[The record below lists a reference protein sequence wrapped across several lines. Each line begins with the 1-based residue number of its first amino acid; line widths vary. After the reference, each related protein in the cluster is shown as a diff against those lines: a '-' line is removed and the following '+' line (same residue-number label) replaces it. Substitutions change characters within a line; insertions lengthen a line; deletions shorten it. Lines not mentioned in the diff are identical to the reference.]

1 MSQQKPIRFQISSPF
16 IGAEEKRNVLNALES
31 GWLSHRSPLIAEFEN
46 ACTFLGGKNRVAVAN
61 GTVAIEILLRAAG
74 IGPGDEVIT
83 SGLTYAASANAI
95 LHAGAIPVLADIDPL
110 TWQIDADLIEGLATE
125 KTKAILAVSLFGNV
139 PPIDS
144 LEALCAKHG
153 WKLFF
158 DNAESHG
165 AKYKGKYLG
174 DYGLGSTSS
183 FYANKLVAAGEGG
196 IVTTNSKAIS
206 SKIRHLINAAQ
217 VIGRDFYH
225 DELGW
230 NYRMTA
236 LSSAVA
242 LGQIARLDST
252 LAHHENLLT
261 RYKFELSDLTCQ
273 GQVTWMESLPDAEPV
288 TWLVAMRLKLQ
299 PGQLNSIRGILRDQ
313 GIETRPFFVPLSQ
326 LPYLPKSNTPV
337 ADRVSE
343 SGICLPT
350 HMGISP
356 DDVIII
362 SNALKSAIQEVT
374 AP

>member
-1 MSQQKPIRFQISSPF
+1 MKQQKPIRFQISSPF
-16 IGAEEKRNVLNALES
+16 IGAEEKRNVLSALDS

-46 ACTFLGGKNRVAVAN
+46 ACTFLGGTNRVAVAN

-95 LHAGAIPVLADIDPL
+95 LHAGAIPVIVDIDPL
-110 TWQIDADLIEGLATE
+110 TWQIDPQLIESVATE

-144 LEALCAKHG
+144 LEALCAKNG

-165 AKYKGKYLG
+165 AKYRGKYLG

-196 IVTTNSKAIS
+196 IVSTNSETIS
-206 SKIRHLINAAQ
+206 NKIRHLINAAQ
-217 VIGRDFYH
+217 VPGRDFYH

-230 NYRMTA
+230 NYRITA

-242 LGQIARLDST
+242 LGQISRLDST
-252 LAHHENLLT
+252 LAHHKNLLT
-261 RYKFELSDLTCQ
+261 KYKSELSDLTSQ
-273 GQVTWMESLPDAEPV
+273 GDITWMESLADAEPV
-288 TWLVAMRLKLQ
+288 TWLVAMSLRLQ

-337 ADRVSE
+337 ADKVSE

-350 HMGISP
+350 HLGIGH
-356 DDVIII
+356 DDVVFI
-362 SNALKSAIQEVT
+362 SNAMKNAFKEIAS
-374 AP
+374 P